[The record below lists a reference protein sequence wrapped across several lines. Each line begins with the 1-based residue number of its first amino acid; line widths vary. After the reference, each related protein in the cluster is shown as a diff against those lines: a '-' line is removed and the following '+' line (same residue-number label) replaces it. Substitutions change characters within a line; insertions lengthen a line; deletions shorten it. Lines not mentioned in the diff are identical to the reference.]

1 MALKYVYTL
10 VQNKEMIPLKIDV
23 WGQNKNNNDSLISYH
38 LTNGCGELVA
48 IFMYHSECSQ
58 NMD

>member
-23 WGQNKNNNDSLISYH
+23 WGQNKNNNDNLISYH
-38 LTNGCGELVA
+38 LTKG
-48 IFMYHSECSQ
+48 
-58 NMD
+58 